1 MNETV
6 SDTLE
11 RRLGTQQMVDKLL
24 NERREV
30 LVLYCRVAGLEPY
43 NSAQPTIELLQEFCQ
58 VLVDYSAFGH
68 FEIYERIGSGRERR
82 QKVIEIAE
90 QVYPRIVEASEMAV
104 QFNDKYESHA
114 HPPVMADLS
123 EDLSR
128 LGEELAVR
136 VEMEDRIIEAL
147 LAR

>member
-1 MNETV
+1 MIETL
-6 SDTLE
+6 SDTQE
-11 RRLGTQQMVDKLL
+11 RRLGTQHMVDKLL

-43 NSAQPTIELLQEFCQ
+43 TSEQPTIELLQEFCQ
-58 VLVDYSAFGH
+58 MLVDYSAFGH

-82 QKVIEIAE
+82 QKVIDVAE

-104 QFNDKYESHA
+104 QFNDKYESHSR
-114 HPPVMADLS
+114 PPDMADLS
-123 EDLSR
+123 EDLSL